1 MVFEK
6 CSFSPSFR
14 TCFVKTPPIIYMSK
28 KLSLIKQRIGNIRCG
43 LLRFEDKNEQ
53 VTLQVKVTINEDTSL
68 NCIVTDEYSQK
79 LMNKNVHLIQK
90 HHNDYLHIAGKVS
103 EEIKKNNR
111 VLAVEIERV
120 CWFVRQSRGSV
131 SWLRQKCLYEP
142 TRITNKRR
150 TADMRA

>member
-1 MVFEK
+1 MMNT
-6 CSFSPSFR
+6 R
-14 TCFVKTPPIIYMSK
+14 
-28 KLSLIKQRIGNIRCG
+28 KLSLIKKRIGDVQYG

-53 VTLQVKVTINEDTSL
+53 LTLQVKVTVNEDTSL

-90 HHNDYLHIAGKVS
+90 YHDEYLHIAGKVS
-103 EEIKKNNR
+103 GEIKKNNR

-120 CWFVRQSRGSV
+120 CWFVRRSKGSI
-131 SWLRQKCLYEP
+131 SWLSQKCLYE
-142 TRITNKRR
+142 TTQLADKKR

>member
-1 MVFEK
+1 
-6 CSFSPSFR
+6 
-14 TCFVKTPPIIYMSK
+14 MSK
-28 KLSLIKQRIGNIRCG
+28 KLSLIKQRIGDIQCG
-43 LLRFEDKNEQ
+43 LLRFEDKNKQ